1 MTIPHEVA
9 KALATVFQSAAL
21 VEDAALGRSLEPT
34 QLRPLLEAVLIV
46 DAPSVDGIYG
56 ATRSLTLGLRAL
68 ETQLS
73 PGARPTGEVL
83 RYVFAML
90 RLAHQFQRAL
100 ALQQEMDKRLARLQA
115 QRAHFPVDHET
126 LIEAFAETYSATLAT
141 LPRRIEVRGQRGALS
156 QPRTAAL
163 IRACLLAGV
172 RGAILFFQLGGRR
185 RHLFLQRRRL
195 VGAAQALCEE
205 LP

>member
-21 VEDAALGRSLEPT
+21 VEDAAHGRSLEPT

-46 DAPSVDGIYG
+46 DAPSVEGIYG

>member
-1 MTIPHEVA
+1 MTTPHEVA
-9 KALATVFQSAAL
+9 KALAAVFQSAAL
-21 VEDAALGRSLEPT
+21 VEDAAHGRSLEPT
-34 QLRPLLEAVLIV
+34 QLCPLLEAVLIV
-46 DAPSVDGIYG
+46 DAPNVDGIYG
-56 ATRSLTLGLRAL
+56 ASLTLGLRSL

-90 RLAHQFQRAL
+90 RLAHQFQRASVL
-100 ALQQEMDKRLARLQA
+100 RQEMDKRLARLQA

-172 RGAILFFQLGGRR
+172 RGAILYFQLGGRR

>member
-1 MTIPHEVA
+1 MSTPHEVA
-9 KALATVFQSAAL
+9 KALAAVFQSAAL
-21 VEDAALGRSLEPT
+21 VEDAAHGRSLEPT

-56 ATRSLTLGLRAL
+56 ASRTLTLGLRAL

-90 RLAHQFQRAL
+90 RLAHQFQRAP
-100 ALQQEMDKRLARLQA
+100 ALQKEMDRRLARMQA
-115 QRAHFPVDHET
+115 QRAHFAVDHET

-172 RGAILFFQLGGRR
+172 RAAILYFQLGGRR